1 VRRILVATAVAF
13 LAAASNAQAAE
24 QDCAEAK
31 TYMDMTACSGA
42 KFRQADKKL
51 NATYKALL
59 PKLDENGRNALKEAQ
74 RAWITFRDAE
84 CKYRA
89 SPSEGGAIWPMEEAS
104 CATSM
109 TLDRINDLSEPP
121 P

>member
-1 VRRILVATAVAF
+1 VRRILVVTAATF
-13 LAAASNAQAAE
+13 LVAASNAHAAE
-24 QDCAEAK
+24 QDCANEK
-31 TYMDMTACSGA
+31 TYMEMTMCAGA
-42 KFRQADKKL
+42 KFQQADKKL

-59 PKLDENGRNALKEAQ
+59 PKLDENGRNTLKEAQ
-74 RAWITFRDAE
+74 RAWVKFRDAE

-104 CATSM
+104 CSTSL

-121 P
+121 